1 MSATLT
7 WVGSWTPLNFDPIG
21 LPASGTN
28 QPGARYPNMAGEVQ
42 ATNIPNSPN
51 GAAGANVR
59 MLFNFNGEAIKTNDI
74 PEIEQIINAVAAGYA
89 ISYQG
94 ALALL
99 TALFTAKSNR
109 EDPRIGPGRN
119 NLYAP

>member
-7 WVGSWTPLNFDPIG
+7 WTGTWTPLNFDPIG

-74 PEIEQIINAVAAGYA
+74 PAQFRV
-89 ISYQG
+89 G
-94 ALALL
+94 AEYLDAEALDSVFRDLREHVWRDWCRL
-99 TALFTAKSNR
+99 TKKRSST
-109 EDPRIGPGRN
+109 
-119 NLYAP
+119 